1 MKRLIITEEEKISIK
16 GLYEQKALLNILK
29 GLGKNL
35 GLGVEKKVGLGVSKQ
50 IAKSPTKIKL
60 KPVLGLGKEHIVYES
75 ATFPNK
81 IIKVELTPGTINKWY
96 TIFNNRP
103 DIFPKIYKTIQLV
116 DKEGIKLTGVV
127 MEKLNT
133 SKFTKLWYEIES
145 EMYLFY
151 KNSPT
156 LDKEGSLEG
165 IVKYIKEPKVK
176 KQWEEL
182 LIYVKKEKPEL
193 SKSIDEFSKMVNELY
208 KIKTNPDIRKY
219 NFGYDN
225 NGVLK
230 CLDI

>member
-35 GLGVEKKVGLGVSKQ
+35 GLGIEKKVGLGVSKQ

-75 ATFPNK
+75 AIFPNK

-116 DKEGIKLTGVV
+116 DKEGNKINWCCYG
-127 MEKLNT
+127 
-133 SKFTKLWYEIES
+133 
-145 EMYLFY
+145 
-151 KNSPT
+151 
-156 LDKEGSLEG
+156 
-165 IVKYIKEPKVK
+165 
-176 KQWEEL
+176 
-182 LIYVKKEKPEL
+182 
-193 SKSIDEFSKMVNELY
+193 
-208 KIKTNPDIRKY
+208 KIKHFKIY
-219 NFGYDN
+219 E
-225 NGVLK
+225 VVV
-230 CLDI
+230 